1 MNTPQPSAFPDSES
15 LAAATSYNNRGYA
28 CFCRGNCTEAL
39 DYYFKALAIR
49 EKELGENH
57 PDTALSYS
65 YIGSLYEAQGDYS
78 RALEYLRKALAVYK
92 HKYGSENDYTQ
103 AVEQEIATID
113 SIVSER

>member
-1 MNTPQPSAFPDSES
+1 MNTPQPSVLPPSES

-57 PDTALSYS
+57 PDTAESYNN
-65 YIGSLYEAQGDYS
+65 IGVAYGDLGNYTEAMAYH
-78 RALEYLRKALAVYK
+78 RKALAVYK